1 MKNLLSALLVFI
13 LGSVINISCTKM
25 DINNPASQNLNSTGK
40 VSPNVLDCG
49 IGYHWDYYLRKC
61 VDDCPTGYHNDS
73 ITGACV
79 VDGGGGGGQQN
90 ITVVTN
96 PNNPEEVVGQEHNT
110 GMAAIMPYYND
121 GTLEPTEQNVLGYT
135 KTFLVSQVYDT
146 STFNEG
152 YNYEKQHFESTI
164 IQESNILTISNELYS
179 QGVIS
184 ATADNYLSQ
193 LSNFFA
199 SFAADSISI
208 PSQTSY
214 NSFANN
220 LIANENQFAAN
231 PSLTPN
237 DKFILFSAYSVA
249 RYSVVFVINY
259 SIELSS
265 SISPQVALQ
274 SNVQPN
280 KSTTSWFSWGSAGSA
295 DVSGA
300 IGGAAGGALV
310 GAAAGGVG
318 AGPGAIIGGVGGG
331 VANSVQNAASQVF
344 HHFFGWN

>member
-1 MKNLLSALLVFI
+1 
-13 LGSVINISCTKM
+13 M
-25 DINNPASQNLNSTGK
+25 DLNNPASQNLNSTGK

-49 IGYHWDYYLRKC
+49 TGYHWDYYLKKC

-96 PNNPEEVVGQEHNT
+96 PNNPEEVIGQEHNT

-121 GTLEPTEQNVLGYT
+121 GTLEPTEQNVLAYT
-135 KTFLVSQVYDT
+135 KTFLFSQGYDT
-146 STFNEG
+146 STFNEA

-164 IQESNILTISNELYS
+164 LQESNILTISNELYS

-208 PSQTSY
+208 PTQTAY

-220 LIANENQFAAN
+220 LIANENQFAGN
-231 PSLTPN
+231 SNLTSN
-237 DKFILFSAYSVA
+237 DRYILFSAYSVA
-249 RYSVVFVINY
+249 RYSTVYAINY
-259 SIELSS
+259 SIQLSNPVQPS
-265 SISPQVALQ
+265 YN
-274 SNVQPN
+274 NVQPM
-280 KSTTSWFSWGSAGSA
+280 KATSWFSWGHVGKS

-300 IGGAAGGALV
+300 LGGAAGGAIV
-310 GAAAGGVG
+310 GAWGGGIG
-318 AGPGAIIGGVGGG
+318 AGPGALVGGIGGGVG
-331 VANSVQNAASQVF
+331 NSVTNAAEQIWDHLF
-344 HHFFGWN
+344 